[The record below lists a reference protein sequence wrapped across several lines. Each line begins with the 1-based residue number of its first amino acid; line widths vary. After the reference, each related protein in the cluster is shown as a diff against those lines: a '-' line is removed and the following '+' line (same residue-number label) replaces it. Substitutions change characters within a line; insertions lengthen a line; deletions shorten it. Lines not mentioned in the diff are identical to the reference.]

1 MNNNVANE
9 CKINLEKKL
18 FRQKRVAIFEACLP
32 SLQNQHWTHLSVAS
46 SAGPNGI
53 TFWQMVW
60 GLPACR
66 ARGDFILHFSVLPT
80 HL

>member
-32 SLQNQHWTHLSVAS
+32 SLQTQHGTIS
-46 SAGPNGI
+46 SRCHS
-53 TFWQMVW
+53 
-60 GLPACR
+60 GLICQ
-66 ARGDFILHFSVLPT
+66 
-80 HL
+80 